1 LRPYLKTYSQVL
13 ILWYI
18 DCSETDTSYKLKPMK
33 NLDINVQICDHKNA
47 LQAFALKYTQ
57 DIDDANDLVQ
67 DTLLKAFRYSGLF
80 KQGTNLRGWLFTIL
94 KNTYINEYRRIK
106 RKENVIVQTEEI
118 SNQNLSNNAESNTCN
133 SKFVTDDI
141 NKILSKLQPEYYIPF
156 VKYFEGYKYQEIAEM
171 LDIPI
176 GTVKTRIHLA
186 RQILKSRLKV
196 YAENMHE
203 IVD

>member
-1 LRPYLKTYSQVL
+1 
-13 ILWYI
+13 
-18 DCSETDTSYKLKPMK
+18 MK
-33 NLDINVQICDHKNA
+33 NKNINLQICDHKNA

-67 DTLLKAFRYSGLF
+67 DTLLKAFRYSKLF

-94 KNTYINEYRRIK
+94 KNTYINDYRRSK
-106 RKENVIVQTEEI
+106 RKENIIIQTEEI
-118 SNQNLSNNAESNTCN
+118 SDFSLSTKPETNTCH

-141 NKILSKLQPEYYIPF
+141 NMILSKLQPAYYIPF
-156 VKYFEGYKYQEIAEM
+156 VRYFEGYKYQEIAEM

-196 YAENMHE
+196 YSDNMHE
-203 IVD
+203 LTN

>member
-1 LRPYLKTYSQVL
+1 M
-13 ILWYI
+13 
-18 DCSETDTSYKLKPMK
+18 EA
-33 NLDINVQICDHKNA
+33 LDINAQICDHKNA
-47 LQAFALKYTQ
+47 LQAFALKYTH
-57 DIDDANDLVQ
+57 DLDDANDLVQ
-67 DTLLKAFRYSGLF
+67 DTLLKAFRYSRLF
-80 KQGTNLRGWLFTIL
+80 KEGTNLRGWLFTIL

-118 SNQNLSNNAESNTCN
+118 TNQNLSHNAEANTCN
-133 SKFVTDDI
+133 SKFITDDI
-141 NKILSKLQPEYYIPF
+141 NKVLSKLQPEYYTPF

-196 YAENMHE
+196 YSQNMQHAS
-203 IVD
+203 